1 MRTLENFLY
10 RVLSDNVGKLILRL
24 MLGVL
29 MLFHG
34 YKKYQSGID
43 GIKKLVVTN
52 GLPEFLAYGVYIGEI
67 LVPILIIIGLYTRI
81 SSLIYALT
89 MTIAIFLAH
98 SSHLFSL
105 NAKTGGL
112 IIETPLLFMLGAI
125 ALMFLGAG
133 RYSIDKR

>member
-89 MTIAIFLAH
+89 MAVAIFLAH

>member
-10 RVLSDNVGKLILRL
+10 RILSDNVGKLILRL

-52 GLPEFLAYGVYIGEI
+52 GLPEFLAYGVYVGEI

-89 MTIAIFLAH
+89 MAVAIFLAH

>member
-10 RVLSDNVGKLILRL
+10 RILSDNVGKLILRL

-29 MLFHG
+29 MIFHG
-34 YKKYQSGID
+34 YKKYQSGIN

-89 MTIAIFLAH
+89 MAVAIFLAH